1 MMGLKCR
8 KTNIKRVAGERLGRK
23 VSVWMSKIGAEHF
36 TYPENHDHR
45 GFSTFARSQVFTHY
59 YKIERNICTDLLE
72 IMV

>member
-45 GFSTFARSQVFTHY
+45 GFRHLQGRKISPTITQSKGIYVRTFW
-59 YKIERNICTDLLE
+59 K
-72 IMV
+72 